1 MLEIDVPGY
10 KILRLEHLVL
20 DYNGTLAG
28 DGELLDGV
36 DSALI
41 ELSRVMQVHILT
53 GDTFGLAGENL
64 AKMPCKLVIL
74 PAPHQDTQKLQ
85 YVDKLGPDACVT
97 IGNGLNDRLMLRAAG
112 LAIAVSQREGVAV
125 ETLMAA
131 DILVHDI
138 RFAFELLTHPQRL
151 IATLKS

>member
-10 KILRLEHLVL
+10 NLLRLEHLVL
-20 DYNGTLAG
+20 DYNGTLAC

-41 ELSRVMQVHILT
+41 DLSGVMRVHILT
-53 GDTFGLAGENL
+53 GDTFGLARESL
-64 AKMPCKLVIL
+64 AKMPCELIIL
-74 PAPHQDTQKLQ
+74 PATNQDTEKLH
-85 YVDKLGPDACVT
+85 YVEKLGPAACAA

-138 RFAFELLTHPQRL
+138 RLAFELLTHPLRL
-151 IATLKS
+151 VATLRL